1 MSKKLKRDTSKI
13 IDRTSKITRQ
23 QRDNSLYLA
32 QSLKLHRTAKLI
44 FDSQIS
50 AMSLLCLLVMQYMH
64 RQKLSTVKALLFN
77 APSLSLVFPLYI
89 VIHGHRITA
98 CTVVQAVVLDM
109 GQVNGRERYST
120 LHSSEPPRPIFMK
133 LEIYNY
139 FRTRPRMQNFRGL
152 RRRGWSGQI
161 ASLTQESFCPFFV
174 SSPRPQVAFLDT
186 SQRSMSHYT
195 SFPPRKCLL
204 GVRKIKFKI

>member
-98 CTVVQAVVLDM
+98 CTVVQAVV
-109 GQVNGRERYST
+109 
-120 LHSSEPPRPIFMK
+120 
-133 LEIYNY
+133 
-139 FRTRPRMQNFRGL
+139 
-152 RRRGWSGQI
+152 
-161 ASLTQESFCPFFV
+161 
-174 SSPRPQVAFLDT
+174 
-186 SQRSMSHYT
+186 
-195 SFPPRKCLL
+195 
-204 GVRKIKFKI
+204 